1 MKVKRFTF
9 ELYWR
14 LFVFVGDIIVKC
26 LLMRL
31 MNILITSLSFEDDAS
46 SVARREKRVCQDWQE
61 NGGRIK
67 NRIGIEIELDPIRS
81 TIHEH

>member
-1 MKVKRFTF
+1 
-9 ELYWR
+9 
-14 LFVFVGDIIVKC
+14 
-26 LLMRL
+26 
-31 MNILITSLSFEDDAS
+31 MNILITSLSFEDDES

-81 TIHEH
+81 IIHEH